1 MPRNRLWIK
10 KELRVLGVIQ
20 VMNSMFINMLGV
32 LWRFFFLSQLT
43 VLSTIYIPLALLLG
57 YPFWSPFWYLVS
69 GVLAI
74 LAERRRT
81 RFMMSYLIIMNSFS
95 SCLAVLGLLLLSVEL
110 GAATFSFKA
119 PIWQMRS
126 AKMLSEYLFLFTALQ
141 LFVASVATRWAVQA
155 KRSRFIQERSSRL
168 YRTSR

>member
-119 PIWQMRS
+119 PIWQMVCWYGDKVLGQQTGKRYCQS
-126 AKMLSEYLFLFTALQ
+126 SCTG
-141 LFVASVATRWAVQA
+141 RW
-155 KRSRFIQERSSRL
+155 
-168 YRTSR
+168 T